1 MSHANGI
8 ILGDIFKNSISRPV
22 RIYRNCLRNEIEH
35 LILENVTEHDIVKT
49 RDIKEQVHLL
59 KNENNR
65 LRMKIEYLLKV
76 TELLLVQQ
84 INTREI
90 NDSTEKFITVK
101 ETDKSKINN
110 LHHQQ
115 DYRIPLLSNTFE
127 THRRMLGQ
135 T

>member
-1 MSHANGI
+1 MSDANDI
-8 ILGDIFKNSISRPV
+8 ILGDILKNSVSRPV
-22 RIYRNCLRNEIEH
+22 RTYRNRLRNEIEH

-59 KNENNR
+59 KNESNR

>member
-8 ILGDIFKNSISRPV
+8 ILGDILKNSVSRPV
-22 RIYRNCLRNEIEH
+22 RTYRNRLRNEIEH
-35 LILENVTEHDIVKT
+35 LILENVTKHDIVKT

-101 ETDKSKINN
+101 KTDKSKINN

>member
-8 ILGDIFKNSISRPV
+8 ILGDILKNSVSRPV
-22 RIYRNCLRNEIEH
+22 RTYRNRLRNEIEH
-35 LILENVTEHDIVKT
+35 LILENVTKHDIVKT

>member
-8 ILGDIFKNSISRPV
+8 ILGDTLKNSISRPV
-22 RIYRNCLRNEIEH
+22 RTYRNCLRNEIEH
-35 LILENVTEHDIVKT
+35 LILENVTEHDIVET

-59 KNENNR
+59 KNENNK
-65 LRMKIEYLLKV
+65 LRMGIESLLKV
-76 TELLLVQQ
+76 TELLSVQQ

-101 ETDKSKINN
+101 ETDKSKKNN

-127 THRRMLGQ
+127 THRRMPGQ

>member
-1 MSHANGI
+1 MSDANDI
-8 ILGDIFKNSISRPV
+8 ILGDILKNSVSRPV
-22 RIYRNCLRNEIEH
+22 RTYRNRLRNEIEH